1 MMSMRMSHQHV
12 NVHVYM
18 KMGLISLIRYS
29 QRRSEMD
36 TPRHGAG
43 LRHGARSR
51 GSERFG
57 FPRAPELLGAFHPE
71 TGCLTSR
78 A

>member
-51 GSERFG
+51 GVGEIRLPAG
-57 FPRAPELLGAFHPE
+57 
-71 TGCLTSR
+71 T
-78 A
+78 